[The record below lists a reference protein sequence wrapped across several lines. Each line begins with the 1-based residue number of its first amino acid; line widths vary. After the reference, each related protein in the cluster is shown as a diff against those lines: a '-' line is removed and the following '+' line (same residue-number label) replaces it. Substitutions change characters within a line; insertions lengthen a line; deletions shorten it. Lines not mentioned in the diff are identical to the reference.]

1 MIYFWFIMYNLIIYP
16 LIFILVSIGAI
27 FNKKLRDGLSGR
39 FQTIKIL
46 QNTSQKWDNKQS
58 IYWFHAASHGEFE
71 QVRPVLKG
79 LKEIDKKCYVIASF
93 FSPSGY
99 NNVNDPN
106 IDCKIYLPFDF
117 IWSIRRAL
125 KIVRPKKLIFAS
137 YDIWPN
143 IVWLA
148 HRRKIHTNVFAA
160 RFDHNTS
167 KLLPIIKNF
176 YKTVYQSFSAIYT
189 VTEEDNYQLNK
200 ILQLKSKPIVRVLGN
215 PRYDRVKEEADKFTK
230 YHTISVLMRD
240 KRLIVGSVWPEDE
253 RTIINSIFKLMEDD
267 NELCIFWVPHE
278 PSEKYIQS
286 SIQKFES
293 HGYSPTIIRSK
304 KITKIKN
311 GRVIILGVVGVLSK
325 FYWQG
330 QIAYI
335 GGGFSSGIHNVMEP
349 AIARLPVIFGPKYR
363 KSYAA
368 MELLKAG
375 GGFSIKNGT
384 EFYDIMKILLNDKNR
399 FLDASLSATQ
409 VIHDNIGSATRVVR
423 SIIRD

>member
-176 YKTVYQSFSAIYT
+176 YRAVYQSFSTIYT
-189 VTEEDNYQLNK
+189 ITDEDNYQLNK
-200 ILQLKSKPIVRVLGN
+200 ILPPKSKSIVRVLGN
-215 PRYDRVKEEADKFTK
+215 PRYDRVKEKADKFTK
-230 YHTISVLMRD
+230 YRTISVLMRD

-253 RTIINSIFKLMEDD
+253 RNIINSIFKLMEED

-286 SIQKFES
+286 SFQKFES
-293 HGYSPTIIRSK
+293 HGYDPIIIRSK
-304 KITKIKN
+304 KRTKIKN

-325 FYWQG
+325 YYWQG

-368 MELLKAG
+368 LELLKTG

>member
-1 MIYFWFIMYNLIIYP
+1 MIYFWFLAYNIIIYP
-16 LIFILVSIGAI
+16 LIFIFVSLCAI
-27 FNKKLRDGLSGR
+27 FNKKLRDGLVGR
-39 FQTIKIL
+39 FYTIKIL
-46 QNTSQKWDNKQS
+46 KNTLRSWDRKES

-99 NNVNDPN
+99 NNVNDSN

-125 KIVRPKKLIFAS
+125 KIVKPKKLIFAS

-148 HRRKIHTNVFAA
+148 NRRKIHTNVFAA

-293 HGYSPTIIRSK
+293 HGYTPSIIRSK

>member
-1 MIYFWFIMYNLIIYP
+1 
-16 LIFILVSIGAI
+16 
-27 FNKKLRDGLSGR
+27 
-39 FQTIKIL
+39 
-46 QNTSQKWDNKQS
+46 
-58 IYWFHAASHGEFE
+58 
-71 QVRPVLKG
+71 
-79 LKEIDKKCYVIASF
+79 
-93 FSPSGY
+93 
-99 NNVNDPN
+99 
-106 IDCKIYLPFDF
+106 
-117 IWSIRRAL
+117 
-125 KIVRPKKLIFAS
+125 
-137 YDIWPN
+137 
-143 IVWLA
+143 
-148 HRRKIHTNVFAA
+148 
-160 RFDHNTS
+160 
-167 KLLPIIKNF
+167 
-176 YKTVYQSFSAIYT
+176 
-189 VTEEDNYQLNK
+189 
-200 ILQLKSKPIVRVLGN
+200 
-215 PRYDRVKEEADKFTK
+215 
-230 YHTISVLMRD
+230 
-240 KRLIVGSVWPEDE
+240 
-253 RTIINSIFKLMEDD
+253 MEDD

-293 HGYSPTIIRSK
+293 HGYKPTIIRSK
-304 KITKIKN
+304 KITKIKD

-368 MELLKAG
+368 LELLKTG

>member
-1 MIYFWFIMYNLIIYP
+1 MIYIWFIIYNLIFYP
-16 LIFILVSIGAI
+16 LIFILVSFSAI
-27 FNKKLRDGLSGR
+27 FNKKMKEGLIGR
-39 FQTIKIL
+39 FKTIDIL
-46 QNTSQKWDNKQS
+46 KNTLQSWDRSQS
-58 IYWFHAASHGEFE
+58 IYWFHSASHGEFE
-71 QVRPVLKG
+71 QVRPVLRG
-79 LKEIDKKCYVIASF
+79 LKEVEKECYVIVSF

-99 NNVNDPN
+99 KYVNDQN

-125 KIVRPKKLIFAS
+125 KIIKPKKLILAS

-143 IVWLA
+143 LVWLA
-148 HRRKIHTNVFAA
+148 NRRKIHTNIFAA
-160 RFDHNTS
+160 RFDHNTT
-167 KLLPIIKNF
+167 KIIPIIKNF
-176 YKTVYQSFSAIYT
+176 YRSIYKSFSTIYT
-189 VTEEDNYQLNK
+189 ITEEDNYQLSK
-200 ILQLKSKPIVRVLGN
+200 ILSPKNKPIIRVLGN
-215 PRYDRVKEEADKFTK
+215 PRYDRVKEKADKFTK
-230 YHTISVLMRD
+230 DHTITVLMRE

-253 RTIINSIFKLMEDD
+253 KKIINPIFQLMEDD
-267 NELCIFWVPHE
+267 EELSILWVPHE
-278 PSEKYIQS
+278 PTEKYIQS

-293 HGYSPTIIRSK
+293 RGYIPKVIRSK
-304 KITKIKN
+304 NIRKILN
-311 GRVIILGVVGVLSK
+311 GRVVILGVIGALSR

-363 KSYAA
+363 KSHEAI
-368 MELLKAG
+368 ELLKAG

-384 EFYDIMKILLNDKNR
+384 EFYDIMKLLINDKNR

>member
-1 MIYFWFIMYNLIIYP
+1 MIYFWFIVYNIIIYP
-16 LIFILVSIGAI
+16 LIFIFVSFGAI
-27 FNKKLRDGLSGR
+27 FNKKLRDGLAGR
-39 FQTIKIL
+39 FHTTDIL
-46 QNTSQKWDNKQS
+46 KNTLQSWDRNES

-79 LKEIDKKCYVIASF
+79 LKEIDKKCYVIVSF

-99 NNVNDPN
+99 NNVDDPN
-106 IDCKIYLPFDF
+106 VDCKIYLPFDF
-117 IWSIRRAL
+117 IWSIRRSL
-125 KIVRPKKLIFAS
+125 KIVKPKKIIFAS

-148 HRRKIHTNVFAA
+148 NRRKIHTSVFAA

-176 YKTVYQSFSAIYT
+176 YRTVYKSFSTIYT
-189 VTEEDNYQLNK
+189 ITEDDNFQLNK
-200 ILQLKSKPIVRVLGN
+200 ILPQKSKSIVRVLGN
-215 PRYDRVKEEADKFTK
+215 PRYDRVIEKADKFTK
-230 YHTISVLMRD
+230 YHTITVLMRE

-253 RTIINSIFKLMEDD
+253 KKIMDPILRLLEEDD
-267 NELCIFWVPHE
+267 ELCIFWVPHE

-293 HGYSPTIIRSK
+293 HGYKPTIIRSK
-304 KITKIKN
+304 KTNKIQN
-311 GRVIILGVVGVLSK
+311 GRVVILGVVGVLSK

-349 AIARLPVIFGPKYR
+349 AIARLPVIFGPKYSR
-363 KSYAA
+363 SHTAI
-368 MELLKAG
+368 ELLKAG
-375 GGFSIKNGT
+375 GGFSIKNGI
-384 EFYDIMKILLNDKNR
+384 EFYDVMKILLNDKNR
-399 FLDASLSATQ
+399 FLESSLSATQ

>member
-1 MIYFWFIMYNLIIYP
+1 MSFR
-16 LIFILVSIGAI
+16 AI
-27 FNKKLRDGLSGR
+27 FNKKLRAGLLGR
-39 FQTIKIL
+39 FQTIKVL
-46 QNTSQKWDNKQS
+46 KQSLKGWDKNNS

-99 NNVNDPN
+99 NNVKDPN

-117 IWSIRRAL
+117 IWSIRKAL
-125 KIVRPKKLIFAS
+125 KIVKPKKLIFAS

-143 IVWLA
+143 FVWLA
-148 HRRKIHTNVFAA
+148 NRRKIHTNVFAA
-160 RFDHNTS
+160 RFDYNTS
-167 KLLPIIKNF
+167 KLLFVLKNF
-176 YKTVYQSFSAIYT
+176 YRTVYQSFSTIYT
-189 VTEEDNYQLNK
+189 ITDEDNYQLNK
-200 ILQLKSKPIVRVLGN
+200 ILPQLNKPIVRVLGN
-215 PRYDRVKEEADKFTK
+215 PRYDRVKENADKFTK
-230 YHTISVLMRD
+230 YHTISVLMRE

-253 RTIINSIFKLMEDD
+253 RRILNSVFKLMEEDK
-267 NELCIFWVPHE
+267 ELCIFWVPHE

-286 SIQKFES
+286 SVHMFKSNGFN
-293 HGYSPTIIRSK
+293 PTVIRSK
-304 KITKIKN
+304 KTTKIKN
-311 GRVIILGVVGVLSK
+311 DRVVILGVVGVLSK

-368 MELLKAG
+368 LELMKAG

-384 EFYDIMKILLNDKNR
+384 EFYDIMKILINDKNR